1 VNFLI
6 AQSQLPSGCR
16 VHFKEVSKELLD
28 NRRFHLI
35 SNILGDNFGDK
46 GPMTLR
52 NEGSTASRGLSG
64 KVAIVTGG
72 ARGIGRAIA
81 LHLARLGVA
90 VVVADRNVA
99 GGTTVVQAIK
109 YDGGKAHFVAM
120 NLERAEDVLRTV
132 QTAASEFGQ
141 LDILVNNAAIEG
153 ALRPATDLSLAE
165 WQQVIGTNLTGT
177 FLLSQ
182 AAVRQMLVQGTGGSV
197 INILAIQI
205 YSPLP
210 QRSAYCASKGG
221 LLALTRAMA
230 VELAEQGIRVNGI
243 AVGSVYTEAVATELQ
258 DAVPEEMDRAAA
270 TLLGRMGRPAEIAR
284 IAAFLASEEAS
295 YIVGAVIPAE
305 GGRLLSRKP
314 DPFMTSQPASESGE

>member
-1 VNFLI
+1 
-6 AQSQLPSGCR
+6 
-16 VHFKEVSKELLD
+16 
-28 NRRFHLI
+28 
-35 SNILGDNFGDK
+35 
-46 GPMTLR
+46 MTVR
-52 NEGSTASRGLSG
+52 NEGSAAPGGLSG

-72 ARGIGRAIA
+72 AGGIGRAIA
-81 LHLARLGVA
+81 VHLARLGVA

-99 GGTTVVQAIK
+99 SGTAVVRAIK
-109 YDGGKAHFVAM
+109 RDGGKAHFVEM
-120 NLERAEDVLRTV
+120 NLERPEDVLRTV
-132 QTAASEFGQ
+132 QAAASEFGE

-153 ALRPATDLSLAE
+153 ALRPVTDLSLAE

-230 VELAEQGIRVNGI
+230 VELAEQGIRVNGV
-243 AVGSVYTEAVATELQ
+243 AVGSVYTEAVGTELEVREGPSAGS
-258 DAVPEEMDRAAA
+258 DTVPEEADRAAA

-284 IAAFLASEEAS
+284 IVAFLASEDAS

-314 DPFMTSQPASESGE
+314 DPFMTTRPASESGK